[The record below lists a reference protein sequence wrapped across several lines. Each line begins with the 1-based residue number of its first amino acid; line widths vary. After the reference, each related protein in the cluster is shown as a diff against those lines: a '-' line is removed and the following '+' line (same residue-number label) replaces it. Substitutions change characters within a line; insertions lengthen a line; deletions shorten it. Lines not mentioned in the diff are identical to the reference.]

1 MDSELNEFQLLGR
14 IPKWVMDQLWPG
26 FVPQDY
32 DVYVNPVSLRRHMQ
46 NRHWD
51 WIERVAAFNVY
62 ANVLSTAFS
71 SPCVYAKYAG
81 VASDEAS
88 VTVYMEVETD
98 PGQTGYLALGVRL
111 LEQKTD
117 GSKLN
122 HVTTLIPPAPWRK
135 LASRLKKVK
144 AVWAE

>member
-1 MDSELNEFQLLGR
+1 MDLELNEFQLLGR
-14 IPKWVMDQLWPG
+14 IPKRVMDQLWPG

-46 NRHWD
+46 SHD
-51 WIERVAAFNVY
+51 IERVATLNAY
-62 ANVLSTAFS
+62 AGVLSTAFS

-81 VASDEAS
+81 VASNEAS

-111 LEQKTD
+111 LEQKSD

-122 HVTTLIPPAPWRK
+122 HVTTLIPPTPWRR
-135 LASRLKKVK
+135 LESRLKKVK
-144 AVWAE
+144 FVWAE